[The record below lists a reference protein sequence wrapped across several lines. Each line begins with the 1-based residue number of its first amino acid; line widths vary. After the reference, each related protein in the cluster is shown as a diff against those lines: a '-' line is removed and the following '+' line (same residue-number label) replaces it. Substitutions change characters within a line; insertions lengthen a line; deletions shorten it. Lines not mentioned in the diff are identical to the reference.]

1 MTGTE
6 MWTALQ
12 VDPPDEVR
20 SRVAGAAVTASGLW
34 DGVADG

>member
-1 MTGTE
+1 MTGIE

-20 SRVAGAAVTASGLW
+20 SRVAGAAVTTSRLW
-34 DGVADG
+34 DGLAEG